1 MASFLKKLSDQKIT
15 NMRRELARARLIVAL
30 LCGVIVFLV
39 LQNAFQPVT
48 VDLALAIITS
58 VLLGIVGLTSIT
70 ISLALFAKQK

>member
-15 NMRRELARARLIVAL
+15 NMRRELARAHLIVAL

-58 VLLGIVGLTSIT
+58 VLLGIVGLTSMT